1 MRILWATVLI
11 ACFLSI
17 ATNARLLQAK
27 HLIEKSRIA
36 SKRSFWIL
44 PEAFQV
50 QEQTQITTD
59 FQYCS
64 FILEFKNQLEPEIY
78 QPCEKWLK
86 KYMNYL
92 ARKEEE
98 LKQKQRLALVK
109 HQQLLNAP
117 VENRA
122 KEYILR
128 QS

>member
-1 MRILWATVLI
+1 
-11 ACFLSI
+11 
-17 ATNARLLQAK
+17 
-27 HLIEKSRIA
+27 
-36 SKRSFWIL
+36 
-44 PEAFQV
+44 
-50 QEQTQITTD
+50 
-59 FQYCS
+59 
-64 FILEFKNQLEPEIY
+64 
-78 QPCEKWLK
+78 
-86 KYMNYL
+86 MNYL